1 MHTLEQLRAGE
12 LCGARHLKLSENLAV
27 FPHEILSLKET
38 LEVLD
43 LTGNQLSALPDELAG
58 FGKLRIIFCSEN
70 RFTELPEVL
79 GRCPALT
86 MVGFKANRIAT
97 VSAKALPAGLRWLI
111 LTDNAIER
119 LPDEL
124 GQYDAL
130 QKLMLAGNRLRELPA
145 SLANCRNLELLRIA
159 ANRIECFPEWL
170 LALPR
175 LAWLAYSGNP
185 FSEGEEA
192 RAIDDAHVA
201 PLAWETLA
209 LGELLGQG
217 ASGVIHRATIF
228 DDMVGD
234 MADESADEV
243 SQASGRADASQVAVK
258 LFKGAVTSDGL
269 PRCEMAASLVADSHP
284 NLIKVIGKVADHPSG
299 ISALVMELI
308 DPAFANLAG
317 PPSLD
322 SCTRDVYPEGLRLCV
337 PDALAMA
344 HGIASVADHL
354 HRAGIMHGDLYGHN
368 ILFAR
373 GPDAPARALLGDF
386 GAASLYERNSY
397 DRSNRERAVGLERLE
412 VRAFGCL
419 LEELL
424 AHCDTQDSPL
434 DGLHQLKAACLSE
447 LPAERPDFAY
457 IERQL
462 AAARA
467 TLS

>member
-12 LCGARHLKLSENLAV
+12 LCGARHLKLCENLTE
-27 FPHEILSLKET
+27 FPSEILSLKET

-58 FGKLRIIFCSEN
+58 FSKLRIIFCSEN

-86 MVGFKANRIAT
+86 MVGFKANQIVT
-97 VSAKALPAGLRWLI
+97 ISAKALPAGLRWLI
-111 LTDNAIER
+111 LTDNAVEQ

-124 GQYDAL
+124 GQCDAL

-159 ANRIECFPEWL
+159 ANRIERFPEWL
-170 LALPR
+170 LSLPR

-185 FSEGEEA
+185 FSEGAEA
-192 RAIDDAHVA
+192 RAIDDAHVT
-201 PLAWETLA
+201 PIAWETLA

-217 ASGVIHRATIF
+217 ASGVIHRATL
-228 DDMVGD
+228 VGNT
-234 MADESADEV
+234 ADEV
-243 SQASGRADASQVAVK
+243 TQASGRGDGSQVAVK

-269 PRCEMAASLVADSHP
+269 PRCEMAASLAAGTHP

-299 ISALVMELI
+299 IPALVMELI

-322 SCTRDVYPEGLRLCV
+322 SCTRDVYPEGLHLSV

-344 HGIASVADHL
+344 HGIASVAGHL

-368 ILFAR
+368 ILFTR
-373 GPDAPARALLGDF
+373 RSDATARALLGDF
-386 GAASLYERNSY
+386 GAASLY
-397 DRSNRERAVGLERLE
+397 DRCDRERAVGLERLE

-447 LPAERPDFAY
+447 FPVDRPDFAY

>member
-12 LCGARHLKLSENLAV
+12 LCGARHLKLCENLTE
-27 FPHEILSLKET
+27 FPTEILSLKET

-43 LTGNQLSALPDELAG
+43 LTGNQLSTLPDELAG

-111 LTDNAIER
+111 LTDNAVEQ

-124 GQYDAL
+124 GQCDAL
-130 QKLMLAGNRLRELPA
+130 QKLMLAGNRLRQLPT

-159 ANRIECFPEWL
+159 ANRIERFPEWL
-170 LALPR
+170 LSLPR
-175 LAWLAYSGNP
+175 LSWLAYSGNP
-185 FSEGEEA
+185 FSEGAEA

-209 LGELLGQG
+209 LGEQLGQG
-217 ASGVIHRATIF
+217 ASGVIHRATL
-228 DDMVGD
+228 VGNT
-234 MADESADEV
+234 ADAV
-243 SQASGRADASQVAVK
+243 TQASDRGDGSQVAVK

-269 PRCEMAASLVADSHP
+269 PRCEMAASLAAGTHP
-284 NLIKVIGKVADHPSG
+284 NLIKVMGKVADHPSG
-299 ISALVMELI
+299 IPALVMELI

-322 SCTRDVYPEGLRLCV
+322 SCTRDVYPEGLRLSV

-344 HGIASVADHL
+344 HGIASVAGHL

-368 ILFAR
+368 ILFSR
-373 GPDAPARALLGDF
+373 GADAPARVLLGDF
-386 GAASLYERNSY
+386 GAASLYG
-397 DRSNRERAVGLERLE
+397 RSDCERALGLERLE

-424 AHCDTQDSPL
+424 AHCDTQGSPL

-447 LPAERPDFAY
+447 LPADRPDFAY

-467 TLS
+467 TLL

>member
-12 LCGARHLKLSENLAV
+12 LCGARHLKLSENLTE
-27 FPHEILSLKET
+27 FPSEILSLKET

-43 LTGNQLSALPDELAG
+43 LTGNQLSMLPDELAG

-111 LTDNAIER
+111 LTDNAVEQ

-124 GQYDAL
+124 GQCDAL

-159 ANRIECFPEWL
+159 ANRIKRFPEWL
-170 LALPR
+170 LSLPR
-175 LAWLAYSGNP
+175 LSWLAYSGNS

-192 RAIDDAHVA
+192 RAIDDAHVT
-201 PLAWETLA
+201 PIAWETLA

-217 ASGVIHRATIF
+217 ASGVIHRATL
-228 DDMVGD
+228 VANP
-234 MADESADEV
+234 ADAV
-243 SQASGRADASQVAVK
+243 TQASDRGDGNQVAVK

-269 PRCEMAASLVADSHP
+269 PRCEMAASLAAGTHP
-284 NLIKVIGKVADHPSG
+284 NLIKVMGKVADHPSG
-299 ISALVMELI
+299 IPALVMELI

-322 SCTRDVYPEGLRLCV
+322 SCTRDVYPEGLHLSV

-373 GPDAPARALLGDF
+373 GSDAPARALLGDF
-386 GAASLYERNSY
+386 GAASLY
-397 DRSNRERAVGLERLE
+397 DRCDRERALGLERLE

-424 AHCDTQDSPL
+424 AHCDTQGSQL
-434 DGLHQLKAACLSE
+434 DGVHQLKAACLSE
-447 LPAERPDFAY
+447 LPADRPDFAY

>member
-12 LCGARHLKLSENLAV
+12 LCGARHLKLSENLTE
-27 FPHEILSLKET
+27 FPTEILSLKET

-43 LTGNQLSALPDELAG
+43 LTGNQLSTLPDELAG

-111 LTDNAIER
+111 LTDNAIEQ

-124 GQYDAL
+124 GQCDAL

-145 SLANCRNLELLRIA
+145 SLANCRKLELLRIA
-159 ANRIECFPEWL
+159 ANRIERFPEWL
-170 LALPR
+170 LSLPR
-175 LAWLAYSGNP
+175 LSWLAYSGNP
-185 FSEGEEA
+185 FSEGAEA

-201 PLAWETLA
+201 PLAWGTLA

-217 ASGVIHRATIF
+217 ASGVIHRATL
-228 DDMVGD
+228 VGNT
-234 MADESADEV
+234 ADEV
-243 SQASGRADASQVAVK
+243 TQASDRGDGSQVAVK

-269 PRCEMAASLVADSHP
+269 PRCEMAASLAAGTHP

-299 ISALVMELI
+299 IPALVMELV

-322 SCTRDVYPEGLRLCV
+322 SCTRDVYPEGLHLSV
-337 PDALAMA
+337 LDALAMA
-344 HGIASVADHL
+344 HGIASVAGHL

-368 ILFAR
+368 ILFTR
-373 GPDAPARALLGDF
+373 RPDAPAHALLGDF
-386 GAASLYERNSY
+386 GAASLY
-397 DRSNRERAVGLERLE
+397 DRCDRERAVGLERLE

-424 AHCDTQDSPL
+424 AHCDTQGSQL

>member
-27 FPHEILSLKET
+27 LPEILSLKET

-43 LTGNQLSALPDELAG
+43 LTGNQLSTLPDDLAE
-58 FGKLRIIFCSEN
+58 FSKLRIIFCFEN

-97 VSAKALPAGLRWLI
+97 VSAKSLPAGLRWLI
-111 LTDNAIER
+111 LTDNAVEQ

-124 GQYDAL
+124 GQCDAL
-130 QKLMLAGNRLRELPA
+130 QKLMLAGNRLCELPA

-159 ANRIECFPEWL
+159 ANRIGRFPEWL

-175 LAWLAYSGNP
+175 LSWLAYSGNP

-228 DDMVGD
+228 DDM
-234 MADESADEV
+234 ADKSADEV
-243 SQASGRADASQVAVK
+243 SQASGRAEASQVAVK

-269 PRCEMAASLVADSHP
+269 PRCEMAASLAAGAHP
-284 NLIKVIGKVADHPSG
+284 NLIKVMGKVADHPSG
-299 ISALVMELI
+299 IPALVMELI

-322 SCTRDVYPEGLRLCV
+322 SCTRDVYPEGLRLGV

-344 HGIASVADHL
+344 HGIASVAGHL

-373 GPDAPARALLGDF
+373 GVNAPVRALLGDF
-386 GAASLYERNSY
+386 GAASLY
-397 DRSNRERAVGLERLE
+397 DRSDRERALGLERLE

-434 DGLHQLKAACLSE
+434 DELHQLKAACLSE

-457 IERQL
+457 IDRQL

>member
-97 VSAKALPAGLRWLI
+97 VSARALPAGLRWLI
-111 LTDNAIER
+111 LTDNAVEQ

-124 GQYDAL
+124 GQCDAL

-159 ANRIECFPEWL
+159 ANRIERFPEWL
-170 LALPR
+170 LSLPR
-175 LAWLAYSGNP
+175 LSWLAYSGNP
-185 FSEGEEA
+185 FSEGEEV
-192 RAIDDAHVA
+192 RAIDDAHVT
-201 PLAWETLA
+201 PIAWETLA

-217 ASGVIHRATIF
+217 ASGVIHRATL
-228 DDMVGD
+228 VANP
-234 MADESADEV
+234 ADAV
-243 SQASGRADASQVAVK
+243 IQASDSGDDSQVAVK

-269 PRCEMAASLVADSHP
+269 PRCEMAASLAAGTHP
-284 NLIKVIGKVADHPSG
+284 NLIKVIGKVVDHPSG
-299 ISALVMELI
+299 IPALVMELI

-322 SCTRDVYPEGLRLCV
+322 SCTRDVYPEGLHLSV
-337 PDALAMA
+337 PDALVMA
-344 HGIASVADHL
+344 HGIASVAGHL

-373 GPDAPARALLGDF
+373 GSDAPARALLGDF
-386 GAASLYERNSY
+386 GAASLY
-397 DRSNRERAVGLERLE
+397 DRSDRERAVGLERLE

-457 IERQL
+457 LERQL

>member
-12 LCGARHLKLSENLAV
+12 LCGARHLKLSENLTE
-27 FPHEILSLKET
+27 FPYEILSLKET

-86 MVGFKANRIAT
+86 MVGFKANQIVT
-97 VSAKALPAGLRWLI
+97 ISAKALPAGLRWLI
-111 LTDNAIER
+111 LTDNAVEQ

-124 GQYDAL
+124 GQCDAL
-130 QKLMLAGNRLRELPA
+130 QKLMLAGNRLRELPV

-159 ANRIECFPEWL
+159 ANRIERFPEWL
-170 LALPR
+170 LSLPR

-185 FSEGEEA
+185 FSEGAEA
-192 RAIDDAHVA
+192 RAIDDAHVT
-201 PLAWETLA
+201 PIAWETLA

-217 ASGVIHRATIF
+217 ASGVIHRATL
-228 DDMVGD
+228 VGNT
-234 MADESADEV
+234 ADEV
-243 SQASGRADASQVAVK
+243 TQASDSGDGSQVAVK

-269 PRCEMAASLVADSHP
+269 PRCEMAASLAAGTHP

-299 ISALVMELI
+299 IPALVMELI

-322 SCTRDVYPEGLRLCV
+322 SCTRDVYPEGLHLSV

-344 HGIASVADHL
+344 HGIASVAGHL

-373 GPDAPARALLGDF
+373 WSDAPARALLGDF
-386 GAASLYERNSY
+386 GAASLY
-397 DRSNRERAVGLERLE
+397 DRCDRERAVGLECLE

-447 LPAERPDFAY
+447 LPADRPDFAY

>member
-12 LCGARHLKLSENLAV
+12 LCGARHLKLSENLTE
-27 FPHEILSLKET
+27 FPTEILSLKET

-43 LTGNQLSALPDELAG
+43 LTGNQLSTLPDELAG
-58 FGKLRIIFCSEN
+58 FSKLRIIFCSEN

-79 GRCPALT
+79 GRCLALT

-111 LTDNAIER
+111 LTDNAIEQ

-124 GQYDAL
+124 GQCDAL

-159 ANRIECFPEWL
+159 ANRIERFPEWL
-170 LALPR
+170 LSLPR
-175 LAWLAYSGNP
+175 LSWLAYSGNP
-185 FSEGEEA
+185 FSEGAEA
-192 RAIDDAHVA
+192 RAIDDAHVE

-217 ASGVIHRATIF
+217 ASGVIHRATL
-228 DDMVGD
+228 V
-234 MADESADEV
+234 ANPSDEV
-243 SQASGRADASQVAVK
+243 TQASGRGYGNQVAVK

-269 PRCEMAASLVADSHP
+269 PRCEMAASLAAGTHP
-284 NLIKVIGKVADHPSG
+284 NLIKVMGKVADHPSG
-299 ISALVMELI
+299 IPALVMELI

-322 SCTRDVYPEGLRLCV
+322 SCTRDIYPEGLHLSV

-344 HGIASVADHL
+344 HGIASVAGHL

-373 GPDAPARALLGDF
+373 GSDAPARALLGDF
-386 GAASLYERNSY
+386 GAASLYE
-397 DRSNRERAVGLERLE
+397 RSNRERAVGLERLE

-434 DGLHQLKAACLSE
+434 DGVHQLKAACLSE
-447 LPAERPDFAY
+447 LPADRPDFAY

-462 AAARA
+462 AAAR
-467 TLS
+467 TSLS

>member
-12 LCGARHLKLSENLAV
+12 LCGARHLKLCENLTE
-27 FPHEILSLKET
+27 FPSEILSLKET

-43 LTGNQLSALPDELAG
+43 LTGNQLSTLPDELAG

-97 VSAKALPAGLRWLI
+97 VSARALPAGLRWLI
-111 LTDNAIER
+111 LTDNQIES

-124 GQYDAL
+124 GQCDAL

-159 ANRIECFPEWL
+159 ANRIERFPEWL
-170 LALPR
+170 LSLPR
-175 LAWLAYSGNP
+175 LSWLAYSGNP

-217 ASGVIHRATIF
+217 ASGVIHRATL
-228 DDMVGD
+228 V
-234 MADESADEV
+234 ANPADEV
-243 SQASGRADASQVAVK
+243 TQASGRADASQVAVK

-269 PRCEMAASLVADSHP
+269 PRCEMAASLAAGTHP

-299 ISALVMELI
+299 IPVLVMALI

-322 SCTRDVYPEGLRLCV
+322 SCTRDVYPEGLHLSV

-344 HGIASVADHL
+344 HGIASVAGHL

-386 GAASLYERNSY
+386 GAASLYER
-397 DRSNRERAVGLERLE
+397 SNRKRAVGLERLE

-434 DGLHQLKAACLSE
+434 DGVHQLKAACLSE

-462 AAARA
+462 AAART

>member
-12 LCGARHLKLSENLAV
+12 LCGARHLKLSENLTE
-27 FPHEILSLKET
+27 FPTEILSLKET

-86 MVGFKANRIAT
+86 MVGFKANRITT
-97 VSAKALPAGLRWLI
+97 VSARALPAGLRWLI

-124 GQYDAL
+124 GQCDAL
-130 QKLMLAGNRLRELPA
+130 QKLMLAGNRLRELPT
-145 SLANCRNLELLRIA
+145 SLANCRKLELLRIA
-159 ANRIECFPEWL
+159 ANRIERFPEWL
-170 LALPR
+170 LSLPR
-175 LAWLAYSGNP
+175 LSWLAYSGNP

-192 RAIDDAHVA
+192 RAIDDAHVT
-201 PLAWETLA
+201 PIAWETLA

-217 ASGVIHRATIF
+217 ASGVIHRATL
-228 DDMVGD
+228 VGNP
-234 MADESADEV
+234 ADEV
-243 SQASGRADASQVAVK
+243 TQASDRGDDSQVAVK

-269 PRCEMAASLVADSHP
+269 PRCEMAASLAAGTHP
-284 NLIKVIGKVADHPSG
+284 NLIKLIGKVADHPSG
-299 ISALVMELI
+299 IPALVMELI

-322 SCTRDVYPEGLRLCV
+322 SCTRDVYPEGLHLSV

-344 HGIASVADHL
+344 HGIASVAGHL

-368 ILFAR
+368 ILFTR
-373 GPDAPARALLGDF
+373 GSDAPARALLGDF
-386 GAASLYERNSY
+386 GAASLY
-397 DRSNRERAVGLERLE
+397 DRCDRERAVGLERQE

-424 AHCDTQDSPL
+424 AHCDTQDLPL

-462 AAARA
+462 AAARD

>member
-1 MHTLEQLRAGE
+1 MHTLEQLCAGE
-12 LCGARHLKLSENLAV
+12 LCGARHLKLSENLTE
-27 FPHEILSLKET
+27 FPTEILSLKET

-43 LTGNQLSALPDELAG
+43 LTGNQLSTLPDELAG

-86 MVGFKANRIAT
+86 MVGFKANQIAT
-97 VSAKALPAGLRWLI
+97 VSAKSLPAGLRWLI

-124 GQYDAL
+124 GQCDAL

-159 ANRIECFPEWL
+159 ANRIERFPEWL
-170 LALPR
+170 LSLPR
-175 LAWLAYSGNP
+175 LSWLAYSGNP

-192 RAIDDAHVA
+192 RAIDDVHVT

-217 ASGVIHRATIF
+217 ASGVIHLATR
-228 DDMVGD
+228 VGNP
-234 MADESADEV
+234 ADAV
-243 SQASGRADASQVAVK
+243 TQASDRADASQVAVK

-269 PRCEMAASLVADSHP
+269 PRCEMAASLAAGTHP

-299 ISALVMELI
+299 IPALVMELI

-322 SCTRDVYPEGLRLCV
+322 SCTRDVYPEGLHLSV

-344 HGIASVADHL
+344 HGIASVAGHL

-373 GPDAPARALLGDF
+373 GSDAPARALLGDF
-386 GAASLYERNSY
+386 GAASLY
-397 DRSNRERAVGLERLE
+397 DRCDRERAVGLERLE

-424 AHCDTQDSPL
+424 THCDTQDSPL

>member
-12 LCGARHLKLSENLAV
+12 LCGARHLKLSENLTE
-27 FPHEILSLKET
+27 FPLEILSLKET

-43 LTGNQLSALPDELAG
+43 LTGNLLNSLPDELAG

-86 MVGFKANRIAT
+86 MVGFKANQIDT

-111 LTDNAIER
+111 LTDNAVEQ

-124 GQYDAL
+124 GQCDAL

-159 ANRIECFPEWL
+159 ANRIERFPEWL
-170 LALPR
+170 LSLPR
-175 LAWLAYSGNP
+175 LSWLAYSGNP

-192 RAIDDAHVA
+192 RAIDDAHVT
-201 PLAWETLA
+201 PIAWETLA

-217 ASGVIHRATIF
+217 ASGVIHRATL
-228 DDMVGD
+228 V
-234 MADESADEV
+234 ANPADEV
-243 SQASGRADASQVAVK
+243 TQASDRGDGNQVAVK

-269 PRCEMAASLVADSHP
+269 PRCEMAASLAAGTHP

-299 ISALVMELI
+299 IPALVMELI

-322 SCTRDVYPEGLRLCV
+322 SCTRDVYPEGLHLSV

-344 HGIASVADHL
+344 HGIASVAGHL

-368 ILFAR
+368 ILFSR
-373 GPDAPARALLGDF
+373 GSDAPARALLGDF
-386 GAASLYERNSY
+386 GAASLYE
-397 DRSNRERAVGLERLE
+397 RSNRERAVGLERLE

-434 DGLHQLKAACLSE
+434 DGVHQLKAACLSE

>member
-12 LCGARHLKLSENLAV
+12 LCGARHLKLSENLTE
-27 FPHEILSLKET
+27 FPSEILSLKET

-43 LTGNQLSALPDELAG
+43 LTGNQLSALSDELAG

-70 RFTELPEVL
+70 RFTALPEVL

-86 MVGFKANRIAT
+86 MVGFKANQIAT

-111 LTDNAIER
+111 LTDNAIEQ

-124 GQYDAL
+124 GQCDAL
-130 QKLMLAGNRLRELPA
+130 QKLMLAGNRLLELPA

-159 ANRIECFPEWL
+159 ANRIERFPEWL
-170 LALPR
+170 LSLPR
-175 LAWLAYSGNP
+175 LSWLAYSGNP
-185 FSEGEEA
+185 FSEGTEA
-192 RAIDDAHVA
+192 RAIDDAHVE

-217 ASGVIHRATIF
+217 ASGVIHRATL
-228 DDMVGD
+228 VGNT
-234 MADESADEV
+234 ADEV
-243 SQASGRADASQVAVK
+243 TQASDRGDASQVAVK

-269 PRCEMAASLVADSHP
+269 PRCEMAASLAAGTHP

-299 ISALVMELI
+299 IPALVMELI

-322 SCTRDVYPEGLRLCV
+322 SCIRDVYPEGLHLSV

-344 HGIASVADHL
+344 HGIASVAGHL

-373 GPDAPARALLGDF
+373 GSDAPARALLGDF
-386 GAASLYERNSY
+386 GAASLYERS
-397 DRSNRERAVGLERLE
+397 DRERAMGLERLE

-434 DGLHQLKAACLSE
+434 YGLHQLKAACLSE
-447 LPAERPDFAY
+447 LPADRPDFAY

>member
-12 LCGARHLKLSENLAV
+12 LCGARHLKLSENLTE
-27 FPHEILSLKET
+27 FPTEILSLKET

-43 LTGNQLSALPDELAG
+43 LTGNQLSTLPDELAG

-97 VSAKALPAGLRWLI
+97 VSARALPAGLRWLI
-111 LTDNAIER
+111 LTDNAIEQ

-124 GQYDAL
+124 GQCDAL

-159 ANRIECFPEWL
+159 ANRIERFPEWL
-170 LALPR
+170 LSLPR
-175 LAWLAYSGNP
+175 LSWLAYSGNP

-192 RAIDDAHVA
+192 RVIDDTHVA

-217 ASGVIHRATIF
+217 ASGVIHRATL
-228 DDMVGD
+228 V
-234 MADESADEV
+234 ANPADEV
-243 SQASGRADASQVAVK
+243 TQASGRADASQVAVK

-269 PRCEMAASLVADSHP
+269 PRCEMAASLAAGSHP

-299 ISALVMELI
+299 IPALVMELI

-322 SCTRDVYPEGLRLCV
+322 SCTRDVYPEGLHLSV

-344 HGIASVADHL
+344 QGIASVAGHL

-368 ILFAR
+368 ILFSR
-373 GPDAPARALLGDF
+373 GSDAPARALLGDF
-386 GAASLYERNSY
+386 GAASLY
-397 DRSNRERAVGLERLE
+397 DRSDRERALGLERLE

-447 LPAERPDFAY
+447 LPAARPDFAY
-457 IERQL
+457 IECQL

>member
-27 FPHEILSLKET
+27 FPPEILSLKET

-97 VSAKALPAGLRWLI
+97 VSARALPAGLRWLI
-111 LTDNAIER
+111 LTDNAVEQ
-119 LPDEL
+119 LPEEL
-124 GQYDAL
+124 GQCNAL
-130 QKLMLAGNRLRELPA
+130 QKLMLAGNRLSELPA

-159 ANRIECFPEWL
+159 ANRIERFPEWL
-170 LALPR
+170 LSLPR
-175 LAWLAYSGNP
+175 LSWLAYSGNP

-192 RAIDDAHVA
+192 RAIDDAHVE

-217 ASGVIHRATIF
+217 ASGVIHRATL
-228 DDMVGD
+228 V
-234 MADESADEV
+234 ANPADEV
-243 SQASGRADASQVAVK
+243 TQASDRGDGNQVAVK

-269 PRCEMAASLVADSHP
+269 PRCEMAASLAAGTHP
-284 NLIKVIGKVADHPSG
+284 NLIKVMGKVADHPSG
-299 ISALVMELI
+299 IPALVMELI
-308 DPAFANLAG
+308 DSAFANLAG

-322 SCTRDVYPEGLRLCV
+322 SCTRDVYPEGLHLSV

-344 HGIASVADHL
+344 HGIASVAGHL

-373 GPDAPARALLGDF
+373 GSDAPARALLGDF
-386 GAASLYERNSY
+386 GAASLY
-397 DRSNRERAVGLERLE
+397 DRSDRERALGLERLE

-457 IERQL
+457 IEGQL

>member
-12 LCGARHLKLSENLAV
+12 LCGARHLKLCENLTE
-27 FPHEILSLKET
+27 FPSEILSLKET

-43 LTGNQLSALPDELAG
+43 LTGNQLSALPDDLAG

-86 MVGFKANRIAT
+86 MVGFKANQIAT

-124 GQYDAL
+124 GQCDAL
-130 QKLMLAGNRLRELPA
+130 QKLMLAGNRLCELPA

-159 ANRIECFPEWL
+159 ANRIERFPEWL
-170 LALPR
+170 LSLPR
-175 LAWLAYSGNP
+175 LSWLAYSGNP
-185 FSEGEEA
+185 FSEGAEA

-217 ASGVIHRATIF
+217 ASGVIHRATL
-228 DDMVGD
+228 V
-234 MADESADEV
+234 ANTADEV
-243 SQASGRADASQVAVK
+243 TQASDRGDGHQVAVK

-269 PRCEMAASLVADSHP
+269 PRCEMAASLAAGTHP
-284 NLIKVIGKVADHPSG
+284 NLIKVMGKVADHPSG
-299 ISALVMELI
+299 IPALVMELI

-322 SCTRDVYPEGLRLCV
+322 SCTRDVYPEGLHLSV

-344 HGIASVADHL
+344 HGIASVAGHL

-368 ILFAR
+368 ILFTR

-386 GAASLYERNSY
+386 GAASLY
-397 DRSNRERAVGLERLE
+397 DRSDSERALGLERLE

-424 AHCDTQDSPL
+424 AHCDTQDSTL

-457 IERQL
+457 IELQL

>member
-27 FPHEILSLKET
+27 FPHEILSLQET

-43 LTGNQLSALPDELAG
+43 LTGNRLSALPDELAG

-86 MVGFKANRIAT
+86 MVGFKANRIVT
-97 VSAKALPAGLRWLI
+97 VSAKSLPAGLRWLI
-111 LTDNAIER
+111 LTDNAVEQ

-124 GQYDAL
+124 GQCDAL

-159 ANRIECFPEWL
+159 ANRIERFPEWL
-170 LALPR
+170 LSLPR

-201 PLAWETLA
+201 PLAWDTLA

-228 DDMVGD
+228 DDMFGD

-243 SQASGRADASQVAVK
+243 IQASGRGEASQVAVK

-269 PRCEMAASLVADSHP
+269 PRCEMAASLAAGTHP
-284 NLIKVIGKVADHPSG
+284 NLIKVMGKVADHPSG
-299 ISALVMELI
+299 IAALVMELI

-344 HGIASVADHL
+344 HGIASVAGHL

-373 GPDAPARALLGDF
+373 GSDAPARALLGDF
-386 GAASLYERNSY
+386 GAASLYERS
-397 DRSNRERAVGLERLE
+397 DRERAVGLERLE

-424 AHCDTQDSPL
+424 AHCDTQGSLL

-447 LPAERPDFAY
+447 LPADRPDFTY
-457 IERQL
+457 IDRQL

>member
-12 LCGARHLKLSENLAV
+12 LCGARHLKLSENLTE
-27 FPHEILSLKET
+27 FPSEILSLKET

-43 LTGNQLSALPDELAG
+43 LTGNQLSALSDELAG

-70 RFTELPEVL
+70 RFTALPEVL

-86 MVGFKANRIAT
+86 MVGFKANQIAT

-111 LTDNAIER
+111 LTDNAIEQ

-124 GQYDAL
+124 GQCDAL

-170 LALPR
+170 LSLPR
-175 LAWLAYSGNP
+175 LSWLAYSGNP
-185 FSEGEEA
+185 FSEGAEA
-192 RAIDDAHVA
+192 RVIDDAHVA
-201 PLAWETLA
+201 PLAWERLA

-217 ASGVIHRATIF
+217 ASGVIHRATL
-228 DDMVGD
+228 VGNP
-234 MADESADEV
+234 ADEV
-243 SQASGRADASQVAVK
+243 TQASGRTDASQVAVK

-269 PRCEMAASLVADSHP
+269 PRCEMAASLAAGTHP

-299 ISALVMELI
+299 IPALVMELI

-322 SCTRDVYPEGLRLCV
+322 SCTRDVYPEGLHLSV

-344 HGIASVADHL
+344 HGIASVAGHL

-373 GPDAPARALLGDF
+373 GSDAPARALLGDF
-386 GAASLYERNSY
+386 GAASLY
-397 DRSNRERAVGLERLE
+397 DRSDRSDRERALGLERLE

-457 IERQL
+457 IECQL

>member
-12 LCGARHLKLSENLAV
+12 LCGARHLKLSENLTE
-27 FPHEILSLKET
+27 FPTEILSLKET

-43 LTGNQLSALPDELAG
+43 LTGNQLSTLPDELAG
-58 FGKLRIIFCSEN
+58 FSKLRIIFCSEN

-97 VSAKALPAGLRWLI
+97 ISAKALPAGLRWLI
-111 LTDNAIER
+111 LTDNAIEQ

-124 GQYDAL
+124 GQCDAL

-159 ANRIECFPEWL
+159 ANRIERFPEWL
-170 LALPR
+170 LSLPR
-175 LAWLAYSGNP
+175 LSWLAYSGNP
-185 FSEGEEA
+185 FSEGAEA
-192 RAIDDAHVA
+192 RAIDDAHVE

-217 ASGVIHRATIF
+217 ASGVIHRATL
-228 DDMVGD
+228 V
-234 MADESADEV
+234 ANPSDEV
-243 SQASGRADASQVAVK
+243 TQASGRGYGNQVAVK

-269 PRCEMAASLVADSHP
+269 PRCEMAASLAAGTHP
-284 NLIKVIGKVADHPSG
+284 NLIKVMGKVADHPSG
-299 ISALVMELI
+299 IPALVMELI

-322 SCTRDVYPEGLRLCV
+322 SCTRDIYPEGLHLSV

-344 HGIASVADHL
+344 HGIASVAGHL

-373 GPDAPARALLGDF
+373 GSDAPARALLGDF
-386 GAASLYERNSY
+386 GAASLYE
-397 DRSNRERAVGLERLE
+397 RSNRERAVGLERLE

-434 DGLHQLKAACLSE
+434 DGVHQLKAACLSE
-447 LPAERPDFAY
+447 LPADRPDFAY

-462 AAARA
+462 AAAR
-467 TLS
+467 TSLS

>member
-12 LCGARHLKLSENLAV
+12 LCSARHLKLSENLTE
-27 FPHEILSLKET
+27 FPTEILSLKET

-43 LTGNQLSALPDELAG
+43 LTGNQLSTLPDELAG

-79 GRCPALT
+79 GRCPTLT
-86 MVGFKANRIAT
+86 MVGFKANQIAT

-111 LTDNAIER
+111 LTDNAIEQ

-124 GQYDAL
+124 GQCDAL

-159 ANRIECFPEWL
+159 ANRIERFPEWL
-170 LALPR
+170 LSLPR
-175 LAWLAYSGNP
+175 LSWLAYSGNP

-217 ASGVIHRATIF
+217 ASGVIHRATL
-228 DDMVGD
+228 VANP
-234 MADESADEV
+234 ADAV
-243 SQASGRADASQVAVK
+243 IQASGRGDASQVAVK

-269 PRCEMAASLVADSHP
+269 PRCEMAASLAAGTHP

-299 ISALVMELI
+299 IPALVMELI
-308 DPAFANLAG
+308 EPAFANLAG

-322 SCTRDVYPEGLRLCV
+322 SCTRDVYPEGLHLSV

-344 HGIASVADHL
+344 HGIASVAGHL

-373 GPDAPARALLGDF
+373 GSDAPARALLGDF
-386 GAASLYERNSY
+386 GAASLY
-397 DRSNRERAVGLERLE
+397 DRSDRERAVGLERLE

-434 DGLHQLKAACLSE
+434 DRMHQLKAACLSE
-447 LPAERPDFAY
+447 LPADRPDFAY

-462 AAARA
+462 AATRA

>member
-43 LTGNQLSALPDELAG
+43 LTGNQLSALPDDLAG

-111 LTDNAIER
+111 LTDNAVEQ

-124 GQYDAL
+124 GQCGAL

-159 ANRIECFPEWL
+159 ANRIERFPEWL
-170 LALPR
+170 LSLPR
-175 LAWLAYSGNP
+175 LSWLAYSGNP
-185 FSEGEEA
+185 FSEGAEA

-217 ASGVIHRATIF
+217 ASGVIHRATL
-228 DDMVGD
+228 V
-234 MADESADEV
+234 ANPADEV
-243 SQASGRADASQVAVK
+243 TQASDRGDDSQVAVK

-269 PRCEMAASLVADSHP
+269 PRCEMAASLAAGTHP

-299 ISALVMELI
+299 IPALVMELI
-308 DPAFANLAG
+308 EPAFANLAG

-322 SCTRDVYPEGLRLCV
+322 SCTRDVYPEGLRLSV

-344 HGIASVADHL
+344 HGIASVAGHL

-368 ILFAR
+368 ILFTR
-373 GPDAPARALLGDF
+373 GSDAAARALLGDF
-386 GAASLYERNSY
+386 GAASLY
-397 DRSNRERAVGLERLE
+397 DRCDRERAVGLERLE

-447 LPAERPDFAY
+447 LPADRPDFAY
-457 IERQL
+457 IERKL

>member
-12 LCGARHLKLSENLAV
+12 LCGARHLKLSENLTE
-27 FPHEILSLKET
+27 FPSEILSLKET

-43 LTGNQLSALPDELAG
+43 LPGNQLSTLPDELAG

-86 MVGFKANRIAT
+86 MVGFKSNRIAT

-111 LTDNAIER
+111 LTDNAIEQ

-124 GQYDAL
+124 GQCDAL

-159 ANRIECFPEWL
+159 ANRIERFPEWL
-170 LALPR
+170 LSLPR
-175 LAWLAYSGNP
+175 LSWLAYSGNP
-185 FSEGEEA
+185 FSEGAEA

-217 ASGVIHRATIF
+217 ASGVIHRATL
-228 DDMVGD
+228 VANP
-234 MADESADEV
+234 ADAV
-243 SQASGRADASQVAVK
+243 TQASDRGDDSQVAVK

-269 PRCEMAASLVADSHP
+269 PRCEMAASLAAGTHP
-284 NLIKVIGKVADHPSG
+284 NLIKVMGKVADHPSG
-299 ISALVMELI
+299 IPALVMELI

-322 SCTRDVYPEGLRLCV
+322 SCTRDVYPEGLHLSV
-337 PDALAMA
+337 PDALAIA
-344 HGIASVADHL
+344 HGIASVAGHL

-386 GAASLYERNSY
+386 GAASLY
-397 DRSNRERAVGLERLE
+397 DRCNRERAVGLERLE

-424 AHCDTQDSPL
+424 AHCDTQGSQL
-434 DGLHQLKAACLSE
+434 DGLHQLKAACLSQ

>member
-58 FGKLRIIFCSEN
+58 FSKLRIIFCSEN

-124 GQYDAL
+124 GQCDAL
-130 QKLMLAGNRLRELPA
+130 QKLMLAGNRLRALPA

-299 ISALVMELI
+299 ISVLVMELI

>member
-12 LCGARHLKLSENLAV
+12 LCGARHLKLSENLTE
-27 FPHEILSLKET
+27 FPSEILSLKET

-43 LTGNQLSALPDELAG
+43 LTGNQLSTLPDELAG

-86 MVGFKANRIAT
+86 MVGFKSNRIAT

-111 LTDNAIER
+111 LTDNAIEQ

-124 GQYDAL
+124 GQCDAL
-130 QKLMLAGNRLRELPA
+130 QKLMLAGNRLPELPA

-170 LALPR
+170 LSLPR
-175 LAWLAYSGNP
+175 LSWLAYSGNP
-185 FSEGEEA
+185 FSEGAEA
-192 RAIDDAHVA
+192 RAINDAHVE

-217 ASGVIHRATIF
+217 ASGVIHRATL
-228 DDMVGD
+228 VANP
-234 MADESADEV
+234 ADAAT
-243 SQASGRADASQVAVK
+243 QASGRTEASQVAVK

-269 PRCEMAASLVADSHP
+269 PRCEMAASLAAGTHP

-299 ISALVMELI
+299 IPALVMELI

-322 SCTRDVYPEGLRLCV
+322 SCTRDVYPEDLHLNV

-344 HGIASVADHL
+344 YGIASVAGHL

-373 GPDAPARALLGDF
+373 GSDAPARALLGDF
-386 GAASLYERNSY
+386 GAASLY
-397 DRSNRERAVGLERLE
+397 DRCDRERAVGLERLE

-424 AHCDTQDSPL
+424 AHCDKQDSPP

-462 AAARA
+462 VAARA

>member
-12 LCGARHLKLSENLAV
+12 LCGARHLKLCENLTE
-27 FPHEILSLKET
+27 FPSEILSLKET

-43 LTGNQLSALPDELAG
+43 LTGNQLSTLPDELAG

-86 MVGFKANRIAT
+86 MVGFKANQIDT

-111 LTDNAIER
+111 LTDNAIEQ

-124 GQYDAL
+124 GQCDAM

-170 LALPR
+170 LSLPR
-175 LAWLAYSGNP
+175 LSWLAYSGNS
-185 FSEGEEA
+185 FSEGAEA

-201 PLAWETLA
+201 PIAWETLA

-217 ASGVIHRATIF
+217 ASGVIHRATL
-228 DDMVGD
+228 VGNT
-234 MADESADEV
+234 ADEV
-243 SQASGRADASQVAVK
+243 TQASGRADASQVAVK

-269 PRCEMAASLVADSHP
+269 PRCEMAVSLAAGTHP
-284 NLIKVIGKVADHPSG
+284 NLIKVMGKVADHPSG
-299 ISALVMELI
+299 IPALVMELI

-322 SCTRDVYPEGLRLCV
+322 SCTRDVYPEGLDLSV
-337 PDALAMA
+337 LDALAMA
-344 HGIASVADHL
+344 HGIASVAGHL

-368 ILFAR
+368 ILFTR

-386 GAASLYERNSY
+386 GAASLY
-397 DRSNRERAVGLERLE
+397 DRCDRERAVGLERLE